1 VGHRSVASLNNP
13 WIPYLL
19 GSNSL
24 CSNKILTLYKYM
36 VLHKREDYPLT
47 LMLRGGDVTSPT
59 FGARAPATVSHQH
72 HRCSGIH
79 TRSTLLYHLRT
90 NA

>member
-1 VGHRSVASLNNP
+1 VGPRSVASLNNP

-36 VLHKREDYPLT
+36 VLHKRL
-47 LMLRGGDVTSPT
+47 
-59 FGARAPATVSHQH
+59 PANIDAS
-72 HRCSGIH
+72 RW
-79 TRSTLLYHLRT
+79 
-90 NA
+90 